1 MKQYFIRASLFIKM
15 MNNKLNDIT
24 SRMKRTIDLFDRLYK
39 GKLTSSDEVADELK
53 KIWNGPTV
61 PVAVVTALLEMS
73 GYPDRE
79 ARWEEAIRKCLNA
92 ERSRTHTEN
101 TKLPPG
107 IQDEETAKRYEPYL
121 RYGFDSK
128 DMYERVRAL
137 VEDAVTDRIRL
148 QSSIRTT
155 PKFFYKTYHIVP
167 EDLDSFFDNLSGV
180 RGARA
185 QSVQAVNTWWG
196 SPKYYLCV
204 VEMES
209 GVVMPPML
217 RTIK

>member
-1 MKQYFIRASLFIKM
+1 
-15 MNNKLNDIT
+15 MNNKLNDRTYRI
-24 SRMKRTIDLFDRLYK
+24 KRTIDLFDRLYK
-39 GKLTSSDEVADELK
+39 GKLTSSAEVAGELK
-53 KIWNGPTV
+53 KIWNGNTV
-61 PVAVVTALLEMS
+61 PVSVVTTLLEMS
-73 GYPDRE
+73 GYPDIE
-79 ARWEEAIRKCLNA
+79 AGWEEAIRKCLNA
-92 ERSRTHTEN
+92 ERSRTYTVN

-121 RYGFDSK
+121 RCGFDSK
-128 DMYERVRAL
+128 EEYERIRAI

-180 RGARA
+180 RGARM

-204 VEMES
+204 IEMEN
-209 GVVMPPML
+209 GVVLPPML